1 MGFAGWV
8 PARKAGA
15 LRPRVAE
22 GPGQRGR
29 SSAETGRLVCLPVY
43 RGPGG
48 RQVERFPHPETLSS
62 LDLFCF
68 SAFSLLFQT
77 CLFLLRTS
85 QLLHPSLCLQDHREA
100 RQGSAA
106 GELSRAHQNNHRQW
120 FSAGKFE
127 RGGGISLC
135 CSISL

>member
-1 MGFAGWV
+1 M
-8 PARKAGA
+8 
-15 LRPRVAE
+15 
-22 GPGQRGR
+22 
-29 SSAETGRLVCLPVY
+29 
-43 RGPGG
+43 
-48 RQVERFPHPETLSS
+48 ERFPHPETLSS

-100 RQGSAA
+100 RQGSAP

-120 FSAGKFE
+120 FSAGKFKRE
-127 RGGGISLC
+127 GDLSMLLNFSMSRKGKKKGRSQFLAQKNPKILN
-135 CSISL
+135 